1 MDIKI
6 KKLIYP
12 LLTLSILFT
21 IGCDDDKKEES
32 VDSIIGTW
40 TLSAVCGFEDENC
53 SGTCTDVTAMWLED
67 EGSFSMTFS
76 EGGVGTFVI
85 SGEGTDS
92 FSWSGSGPYTLTG
105 DELDGESITVN
116 LSGNSIT
123 WNVEDDVCIQYT
135 LTK

>member
-1 MDIKI
+1 M

-40 TLSAVCGFEDENC
+40 TLSAVCAFEDENC
-53 SGTCTDVTAMWLED
+53 SGTCTDVTAMWIED

-76 EGGVGTFVI
+76 SDGTGTL
-85 SGEGTDS
+85 GENEES
-92 FSWSGSGPYTLTG
+92 FNWSGSGPYTLTV
-105 DELDGESITVN
+105 DGETTTIN
-116 LSGNSIT
+116 LSGDSIT
-123 WNVEDDVCIQYT
+123 MNFENEDDVCIQFT

>member
-1 MDIKI
+1 M
-6 KKLIYP
+6 KKLIYT

-76 EGGVGTFVI
+76 SDGT
-85 SGEGTDS
+85 GNYLNEES
-92 FSWSGSGPYTLTG
+92 FNWSGSGPYTLTA
-105 DELDGESITVN
+105 DGESITIN

-123 WNVEDDVCIQYT
+123 WNIEYDVCIQFT

>member
-1 MDIKI
+1 MDIKM

-32 VDSIIGTW
+32 VDLIIGTW

-53 SGTCTDVTAMWLED
+53 SGICTDVTAMWFED
-67 EGSFSMTFS
+67 EGSFSITFS
-76 EGGVGTFVI
+76 SDGT
-85 SGEGTDS
+85 GTINEES
-92 FSWSGSGPYTLTG
+92 FNWSGSGTYTLIV
-105 DELDGESITVN
+105 DGESITVN
-116 LSGNSIT
+116 LSDDSIT
-123 WNVEDDVCIQYT
+123 MNYEIEDDVCIQFT

>member
-1 MDIKI
+1 M

-76 EGGVGTFVI
+76 SDGT
-85 SGEGTDS
+85 GNYLNEES
-92 FSWSGSGPYTLTG
+92 FNWSGSGPYTLTV
-105 DELDGESITVN
+105 DGESTTIN
-116 LSGNSIT
+116 LSGDSIT
-123 WNVEDDVCIQYT
+123 MNFEYEDDVCIQFT

>member
-1 MDIKI
+1 M
-6 KKLIYP
+6 KKLIYT

-40 TLSAVCGFEDENC
+40 TLTAVCAFPDENC
-53 SGTCTDVTAMWLED
+53 SGTCTDATEEWLD
-67 EGSFSMTFS
+67 IEGGFSMTFS
-76 EGGVGTFVI
+76 EEGVGTLVI

-92 FSWSGSGPYTLTG
+92 FTWSGSGSGPYTLTG
-105 DELDGESITVN
+105 DELDGQSITVN

-123 WNVEDDVCIQYT
+123 FNGVDDVCIQFT

>member
-1 MDIKI
+1 M
-6 KKLIYP
+6 KKLIYT

-21 IGCDDDKKEES
+21 IGCDDKKQES
-32 VDSIIGTW
+32 VDQIIGTW

-76 EGGVGTFVI
+76 SDGTGTL
-85 SGEGTDS
+85 GENEES
-92 FSWSGSGPYTLTG
+92 FNWSGSGPYTLTV
-105 DELDGESITVN
+105 DGESTTIN
-116 LSGNSIT
+116 LSGDSIT
-123 WNVEDDVCIQYT
+123 MNFEYEDDVCIQFT

>member
-1 MDIKI
+1 M

-12 LLTLSILFT
+12 LLTLLILFT

-53 SGTCTDVTAMWLED
+53 SGTCTDVTEMWLED

-76 EGGVGTFVI
+76 SDGTGTL
-85 SGEGTDS
+85 GENEES
-92 FSWSGSGPYTLTG
+92 FNWSGSGPYTLTV
-105 DELDGESITVN
+105 DGESTTIN
-116 LSGNSIT
+116 LSGDSIT
-123 WNVEDDVCIQYT
+123 YNFEYEDNVCIQFT

>member
-32 VDSIIGTW
+32 VDLIIGTW
-40 TLSAVCGFEDENC
+40 TLPAVCGFEDENC
-53 SGTCTDVTAMWLED
+53 SGICTDVTAMWFED
-67 EGSFSMTFS
+67 EGSFSITFS
-76 EGGVGTFVI
+76 SDGTGTVNEG
-85 SGEGTDS
+85 S
-92 FSWSGSGPYTLTG
+92 FSWSGSGPYTLTV
-105 DELDGESITVN
+105 DGESTTIN
-116 LSGNSIT
+116 LSGDSIT
-123 WNVEDDVCIQYT
+123 YNFEYEDNVCIQFT

>member
-1 MDIKI
+1 MDIKM

-32 VDSIIGTW
+32 VDLIIGTW

-53 SGTCTDVTAMWLED
+53 SGICTDVTAMWFED
-67 EGSFSMTFS
+67 EGSFSITFS
-76 EGGVGTFVI
+76 SDGTGTVNEG
-85 SGEGTDS
+85 S
-92 FSWSGSGPYTLTG
+92 FSWSGSGPYTLTV
-105 DELDGESITVN
+105 DGESTTIN
-116 LSGNSIT
+116 LSGDSIT
-123 WNVEDDVCIQYT
+123 FNFEYEDNVCIQLT

>member
-1 MDIKI
+1 MDIKM

-53 SGTCTDVTAMWLED
+53 SGICTDVTAMWFED
-67 EGSFSMTFS
+67 EGSFSITFS
-76 EGGVGTFVI
+76 SDGT
-85 SGEGTDS
+85 GTINVNEES
-92 FSWSGSGPYTLTG
+92 FNWSGSGPYTLTG
-105 DELDGESITVN
+105 DGKSTTIN
-116 LSGNSIT
+116 LSGDSIT
-123 WNVEDDVCIQYT
+123 MNFEYEDDVCIQFT

>member
-1 MDIKI
+1 M

-32 VDSIIGTW
+32 VDLIIGTW

-53 SGTCTDVTAMWLED
+53 SGICTDVTAMWFED
-67 EGSFSMTFS
+67 EGSFSITFS
-76 EGGVGTFVI
+76 SDGT
-85 SGEGTDS
+85 GTINVNEES
-92 FSWSGSGPYTLTG
+92 YNWSGSGPYTLTV
-105 DELDGESITVN
+105 DGESTTIN
-116 LSGNSIT
+116 LSGDSIT
-123 WNVEDDVCIQYT
+123 MNFEYEDDVCIQFT

>member
-1 MDIKI
+1 M

-21 IGCDDDKKEES
+21 IGCDDNKKEES

-76 EGGVGTFVI
+76 SDGTGTFNN
-85 SGEGTDS
+85 EES
-92 FSWSGSGPYTLTG
+92 FNWSGSGSYTFTTE
-105 DELDGESITVN
+105 DDDIYTVN
-116 LSGNSIT
+116 LSENSIT
-123 WNVEDDVCIQYT
+123 WNVEQDVCIQFT

>member
-1 MDIKI
+1 M
-6 KKLIYP
+6 KKLIYT

-32 VDSIIGTW
+32 VDLIIGTW

-53 SGTCTDVTAMWLED
+53 SGICTDVTAMWFED
-67 EGSFSMTFS
+67 EGSFSITFS
-76 EGGVGTFVI
+76 SDGTGI
-85 SGEGTDS
+85 INEES
-92 FSWSGSGPYTLTG
+92 FNWSGSGPYTLTA
-105 DELDGESITVN
+105 DGESITIN

-123 WNVEDDVCIQYT
+123 WNVEDDVCIQFT

>member
-32 VDSIIGTW
+32 VDLIIGTW

-53 SGTCTDVTAMWLED
+53 SGICTDVTAMWFED
-67 EGSFSMTFS
+67 EGSFSITFS
-76 EGGVGTFVI
+76 SDGTGIVNEG
-85 SGEGTDS
+85 S
-92 FSWSGSGPYTLTG
+92 FSWSGSGPYTLTV
-105 DELDGESITVN
+105 DGESTTIN
-116 LSGNSIT
+116 LSGDSIT
-123 WNVEDDVCIQYT
+123 YNFEYEDNVCIQFT

>member
-1 MDIKI
+1 M

-21 IGCDDDKKEES
+21 IGCDDDKKEEL

-53 SGTCTDVTAMWLED
+53 SGICTDVTAMWFED
-67 EGSFSMTFS
+67 EGSFSITFS
-76 EGGVGTFVI
+76 SDGTGTVNEG
-85 SGEGTDS
+85 S
-92 FSWSGSGPYTLTG
+92 FSWSGSGPYTLTV
-105 DELDGESITVN
+105 DGESTTIN
-116 LSGNSIT
+116 LSGDSIT
-123 WNVEDDVCIQYT
+123 YNFEYEDNVCIQFT

>member
-1 MDIKI
+1 M

-40 TLSAVCGFEDENC
+40 TLSAVCAFEDENC

-76 EGGVGTFVI
+76 SDGT
-85 SGEGTDS
+85 GTLNEES
-92 FSWSGSGPYTLTG
+92 FNWSGSGPYTFTTE
-105 DELDGESITVN
+105 DEDIYTVN
-116 LSGNSIT
+116 LSENSITWSIT
-123 WNVEDDVCIQYT
+123 WNVEQDVCIQFT

>member
-53 SGTCTDVTAMWLED
+53 SGICTDVTAMWFED
-67 EGSFSMTFS
+67 EGSFSITFS
-76 EGGVGTFVI
+76 SDGTGTVNEG
-85 SGEGTDS
+85 S
-92 FSWSGSGPYTLTG
+92 FSWSGSGPYTLTV
-105 DELDGESITVN
+105 EGESITIN
-116 LSGNSIT
+116 LSGDSIT
-123 WNVEDDVCIQYT
+123 MNIEDDVCIQFT

>member
-1 MDIKI
+1 M

-40 TLSAVCGFEDENC
+40 TLTAVCTFADENC
-53 SGTCTDVTAMWLED
+53 LGTCTDVTEEFLAG

-76 EGGVGTFVI
+76 EGAVGTFTG
-85 SGEGTDS
+85 SDGTYS
-92 FSWSGSGPYTLTG
+92 FSWSGSGPYPLT
-105 DELDGESITVN
+105 LDGESYTVN

-123 WNVEDDVCIQYT
+123 FNGVDDVCFQFT

>member
-1 MDIKI
+1 MDIKM

-32 VDSIIGTW
+32 VDLIIGTW

-53 SGTCTDVTAMWLED
+53 SGICTDVTAMWFED
-67 EGSFSMTFS
+67 EGSFSITFS
-76 EGGVGTFVI
+76 SDGTGTVNEG
-85 SGEGTDS
+85 S
-92 FSWSGSGPYTLTG
+92 FSWSGSGPYTLTV
-105 DELDGESITVN
+105 DGESTTIN
-116 LSGNSIT
+116 LSGDSIT
-123 WNVEDDVCIQYT
+123 YNFEYEDNVCIQFT

>member
-1 MDIKI
+1 M

-40 TLSAVCGFEDENC
+40 TLSAVCAFEDENC

-76 EGGVGTFVI
+76 SDGT
-85 SGEGTDS
+85 GTLNEES
-92 FSWSGSGPYTLTG
+92 FNWSGSGPYTLTA
-105 DELDGESITVN
+105 DGESITIN

-123 WNVEDDVCIQYT
+123 WNIEDDVCIQFT

>member
-1 MDIKI
+1 M

-40 TLSAVCGFEDENC
+40 TLSAVCAFEDENC
-53 SGTCTDVTAMWLED
+53 SGTCTDVTEMWLED

-76 EGGVGTFVI
+76 SDGAGTL
-85 SGEGTDS
+85 GENEES
-92 FSWSGSGPYTLTG
+92 FNWSGSGPYTLTV
-105 DELDGESITVN
+105 DGESITIN
-116 LSGNSIT
+116 LSGDSIT
-123 WNVEDDVCIQYT
+123 MNFEYEDDVCIQFT

>member
-1 MDIKI
+1 M

-40 TLSAVCGFEDENC
+40 TLSAVCGFEDGNC

-76 EGGVGTFVI
+76 SLSDMKSLIVILIAYNGECSHRTDFCEMLLSVGKSRYGCAT
-85 SGEGTDS
+85 
-92 FSWSGSGPYTLTG
+92 
-105 DELDGESITVN
+105 
-116 LSGNSIT
+116 
-123 WNVEDDVCIQYT
+123 
-135 LTK
+135 

>member
-1 MDIKI
+1 M
-6 KKLIYP
+6 KKLY
-12 LLTLSILFT
+12 LLLPILFL
-21 IGCDDDKKEES
+21 IYWGCEDDKKEES

-40 TLSAVCGFEDENC
+40 TLSAVCGFEDGNC

-76 EGGVGTFVI
+76 SDGT
-85 SGEGTDS
+85 GTLGDNEES
-92 FSWSGSGPYTLTG
+92 FNWSGSGPYTLTA
-105 DELDGESITVN
+105 DGESITVN

-123 WNVEDDVCIQYT
+123 WNIEDDVCIQFT

>member
-1 MDIKI
+1 M

-32 VDSIIGTW
+32 VDLIIGTW

-53 SGTCTDVTAMWLED
+53 SGICTDVTAMWFED
-67 EGSFSMTFS
+67 EGSFSITFS
-76 EGGVGTFVI
+76 SDGTGTVNEG
-85 SGEGTDS
+85 S
-92 FSWSGSGPYTLTG
+92 FSWSGSGPYTLTV
-105 DELDGESITVN
+105 DGESTTIN
-116 LSGNSIT
+116 LSGDSIT
-123 WNVEDDVCIQYT
+123 MNYEIEDDVCIQFT

>member
-1 MDIKI
+1 M

-76 EGGVGTFVI
+76 SDGT
-85 SGEGTDS
+85 GTLNEES
-92 FSWSGSGPYTLTG
+92 FNWSGSGPYTLTA
-105 DELDGESITVN
+105 DGESITIN

-123 WNVEDDVCIQYT
+123 WNIEYDVCIQFT

>member
-21 IGCDDDKKEES
+21 IGCDDKKEES
-32 VDSIIGTW
+32 VDQIIGTW

-53 SGTCTDVTAMWLED
+53 SGICTDVTAMWFED
-67 EGSFSMTFS
+67 EGSFSITFS
-76 EGGVGTFVI
+76 SDGTGTVNEG
-85 SGEGTDS
+85 S
-92 FSWSGSGPYTLTG
+92 FSWSGSGPYTLTV
-105 DELDGESITVN
+105 DGESTTIN
-116 LSGNSIT
+116 LSGDSIT
-123 WNVEDDVCIQYT
+123 YNFEYEDNVCIQFT

>member
-1 MDIKI
+1 M

-53 SGTCTDVTAMWLED
+53 SGTCTDVTEMWLED

-76 EGGVGTFVI
+76 SDGT
-85 SGEGTDS
+85 GTLNEES
-92 FSWSGSGPYTLTG
+92 FNWSGSGPYTLTA
-105 DELDGESITVN
+105 DGESITIN

-123 WNVEDDVCIQYT
+123 WNIEYDVCIQFT

>member
-1 MDIKI
+1 M

-32 VDSIIGTW
+32 VDLIIGTW

-53 SGTCTDVTAMWLED
+53 SGTCTDVTEMWLED

-76 EGGVGTFVI
+76 SDGT
-85 SGEGTDS
+85 GTLGDNEES
-92 FSWSGSGPYTLTG
+92 FNWSGSGPYTLT
-105 DELDGESITVN
+105 EDGESITIN
-116 LSGNSIT
+116 LSGDSIT
-123 WNVEDDVCIQYT
+123 MNFEYEDDVCIQFT

>member
-1 MDIKI
+1 M

-76 EGGVGTFVI
+76 SDGTGTL
-85 SGEGTDS
+85 GENEES
-92 FSWSGSGPYTLTG
+92 FNWSGSGPYTFTTE
-105 DELDGESITVN
+105 DEDIYTVN
-116 LSGNSIT
+116 LSENSIT
-123 WNVEDDVCIQYT
+123 WNVEFDFDVCIQFT

>member
-76 EGGVGTFVI
+76 SDGT
-85 SGEGTDS
+85 GNYLNEES
-92 FSWSGSGPYTLTG
+92 FNWSGSGPYTLTA
-105 DELDGESITVN
+105 DGESITIN

-123 WNVEDDVCIQYT
+123 WNIEYDVCIQFT